1 MFVRFEIACVDN
13 FNDMDNNWSNA
24 IVTQTKK
31 GKYNRIKL
39 FGGILITH

>member
-24 IVTQTKK
+24 IVVQVQKEKRTEQI
-31 GKYNRIKL
+31 YL
-39 FGGILITH
+39 EVF